1 VDARSNVQMTIVQVP
16 PKGTRKKTA
25 PPWKWIG
32 IVALVFLASAAVVV
46 RLVIVRA
53 EPILRT
59 RVIDT
64 LSNRF
69 HSKVELASFH
79 VSLVKGIEVSGDGLK
94 IFGTTDPNPYEPGVQ
109 PLIAVQQFRF
119 QTALLT
125 LFHSPMHVATV
136 YVKGLELNIPPKE
149 DRREMTNMGSRA
161 PKMTIFVD
169 QFICEDA
176 KLEIN
181 TSKPGKP
188 PLEFAIGDLKMK
200 DIGPGQP
207 FQFNATLVN
216 PKPVGDIQ
224 SSGLVGPWQQDS
236 PRDTPVQGD
245 YSFTNADLSTIK
257 GIGGTLSSTGAYSG
271 TLSNIVVHGKT
282 DTPDFQIATSG
293 HPVALHTE
301 FHAVVDGTSG
311 DTYLRPVTATFLHSS
326 FSANGSV
333 VRVSTP
339 KGHDIELDVAVNDA
353 RIEDLLKLGVRT
365 DPPIMSGPVEMK
377 TRLSL
382 APGAASVADRLTL
395 AGTFHVLRA
404 HFTNEKVQ
412 GRVDSLS
419 LRSQGKP
426 KEAQSH
432 TEEDVLVDLQG
443 VFALKDGLLS
453 FSLLHFL
460 IPGTHVEMTGDY
472 SLDGQKFDF
481 RGKAWLDAKI
491 SQMTTGWKSILL
503 KPVDPFFSKNGAGT
517 EIPIRITGTES
528 EPHFG
533 LDFGHKDEAGSV
545 GKNSDRESNRE

>member
-1 VDARSNVQMTIVQVP
+1 MALVEVAPQR
-16 PKGTRKKTA
+16 TREKA
-25 PPWKWIG
+25 EGALPWKWIG
-32 IVALVFLASAAVVV
+32 VVALIFLAGAAVAM
-46 RLVIVRA
+46 RLVIARA

-79 VSLVKGIEVSGDGLK
+79 VSLVNGIQVSGDGLK
-94 IFGTTDPNPYEPGVQ
+94 IFGATDPNPYEPGVQ
-109 PLIAVQQFRF
+109 PLIGVRQFRF
-119 QTALLT
+119 QTALLA
-125 LFHSPMHVATV
+125 LFHSPMHVGTV
-136 YVKGLELNIPPKE
+136 YVNGLELNIPPRE
-149 DRREMTNMGSRA
+149 DREEMTKMGSRA

-169 QFICEDA
+169 QFICKDA
-176 KLEIN
+176 KLVIN
-181 TSKPGKP
+181 MSKPGKP

-207 FQFNATLVN
+207 FQFSATLVN

-224 SSGLVGPWQQDS
+224 SNGLFGPWQRDS
-236 PRDTPVQGD
+236 PRHTPVQGD
-245 YSFTNADLSTIK
+245 YSFTKADLSTIK
-257 GIGGTLSSTGAYSG
+257 GIGGTLSSTGVYSG

-282 DTPDFQIATSG
+282 DTPDFRIATSG
-293 HPVALHTE
+293 HRVPLHTE

-311 DTYLRPVTATFLHSS
+311 DTYLRPVSATFLHSS
-326 FSANGSV
+326 FTANGSV

-339 KGHDIELDVAVNDA
+339 HGHDIELDVVMDDA

-382 APGAASVADRLTL
+382 APGDASVADRLTL

-404 HFTNEKVQ
+404 HFTSEKVQ
-412 GRVDSLS
+412 GKLDSLS

-432 TEEDVLVDLQG
+432 VEEDVAVDLRG

-453 FSLLHFL
+453 FSVLHFL
-460 IPGTHVEMTGDY
+460 IPGTHVDMTGDY

-503 KPVDPFFSKNGAGT
+503 KPVDPFFSKDGAGT
-517 EIPIRITGTES
+517 EIPIRVTGTES

-533 LDFGHKDEAGSV
+533 LDFGHKDEPGNV
-545 GKNSDRESNRE
+545 GKNNDRGSNHE